1 MEYRDEFLDH
11 LRVQGFRPRTLVKFE
26 FNLDRFFSYLFEQGI
41 TKISEVTRQHV
52 ESYRLHVFS
61 LTSKATGQKRSIGFI
76 YARLNVVK
84 KYFRYLT
91 GRGHLFI
98 DPTRN
103 LTYPKTVRALPR
115 GILSQE
121 EIELLLTKPNLKTA
135 SGLRDRAILELF
147 YCSGLRLQEMVNLN
161 LYDLDLPQGIIRINK
176 GKNQKDRVIPIGRIA
191 ADFIGQYLAKIRPRW
206 ARSSLESAL
215 FLTAYRSRIN
225 PQTVNV
231 NVRKYARRLF
241 PGRRISCHSLRH
253 TCATHLLRGGAN
265 IRYIQQLLGYSCIT
279 TTQIYTRVSPIDLK
293 AAHQKYHPR
302 GKLSKKP

>member
-1 MEYRDEFLDH
+1 MEYREEFLDH
-11 LRVQGFRPRTLVKFE
+11 LRVQGYRPRTLFKFE

-52 ESYRLHVFS
+52 EAYRLHVFS
-61 LTSKATGQKRSIGFI
+61 LTSKATGQKFSVGSIF
-76 YARLNVVK
+76 ARLNSVK
-84 KYFRYLT
+84 KYFRYLI
-91 GRGHLFI
+91 GHGYLFI
-98 DPTRN
+98 DPARN

-147 YCSGLRLQEMVNLN
+147 YCSGLRLQEMVNLD

-191 ADFIGQYLAKIRPRW
+191 SQFIEQYLETIRPKW
-206 ARSSLESAL
+206 ARGSLQSAL
-215 FLTAYRSRIN
+215 FLTAYGTRISD
-225 PQTVNV
+225 QIVNLT
-231 NVRKYARRLF
+231 VRKYARRLF

-265 IRYIQQLLGYSCIT
+265 LRYIQELLGHSYIT

-302 GKLSKKP
+302 GKVSKKP